1 LNKSAAK
8 NKYSS
13 IRFRRWSR
21 KNFAVFSGLHR
32 EISIGHIAFNI
43 SDKALLKSNK
53 PAFANF
59 TVNSETVSTE
69 EEEKEI
75 CNPLFS
81 ELSEILIIANST
93 IDHLAGRS
101 QKYYSHFKQLSIQV
115 NPDIQLFN
123 FKQNQ

>member
-1 LNKSAAK
+1 MNKSAST

-32 EISIGHIAFNI
+32 EISIGQITFDI
-43 SDKALLKSNK
+43 SDKALLKSIK
-53 PAFANF
+53 KTFGSYVAA
-59 TVNSETVSTE
+59 ETTNPE
-69 EEEKEI
+69 EDEEVVE
-75 CNPLFS
+75 NVLLT
-81 ELSEILIIANST
+81 ELSELLIIANST
-93 IDHLAGRS
+93 TDHLAGRS

>member
-1 LNKSAAK
+1 MNKSAST

-32 EISIGHIAFNI
+32 EISIGHITFDI
-43 SDKALLKSNK
+43 SDKALLKSIK
-53 PAFANF
+53 KTFGSYAAA
-59 TVNSETVSTE
+59 ETNNPE
-69 EEEKEI
+69 EDEEVVENVLLTK
-75 CNPLFS
+75 LS
-81 ELSEILIIANST
+81 ELLIIANST
-93 IDHLAGRS
+93 TDHLAGRS
-101 QKYYSHFKQLSIQV
+101 QKYYSHFKQLSIRV